1 MNRLARHLCLPL
13 LVLTTAL
20 CSAAER
26 QPDQQHEQAI
36 EQLQASSAD
45 IEQRLAAL
53 DSEIART
60 REQSRPEKDQR
71 DRAEARYEEAKRA
84 LQSVPSVANRERVE
98 ANKFQFFIADNQ
110 YQRAARDLERLEEKR
125 QALLDTLAAN
135 ASEVARHQ
143 QGITRNA
150 QLAAEREEQALQAA
164 ARKAARES
172 QLRREK
178 EQALRDSE
186 QELTRARREQ
196 EAAMKEIASLKARLA
211 TNSAARQPSTA
222 PVTTPVTVTVPVTAP
237 PATRSTA
244 PARPAPPP
252 SRRQAAPA
260 TAGSSGSAAAVA
272 TLVRN
277 GKDTYLKLIHDA
289 RSAGR
294 SSRQLDKIM
303 QMKSMTDNRVS
314 RETSHSLR
322 HLGNNLYQ
330 GNSMLRAGATEFVIG
345 GQRWTQQIPSS
356 SDREPYVLMLDN
368 RDNKQPKLLLFA
380 QSDLKR

>member
-211 TNSAARQPSTA
+211 TNSAARQPSA
-222 PVTTPVTVTVPVTAP
+222 AAVTAP

-260 TAGSSGSAAAVA
+260 TADSSGSAAAVA

-303 QMKSMTDNRVS
+303 QMKSMTDHRVS

-345 GQRWTQQIPSS
+345 GQRWTQQIPTS
-356 SDREPYVLMLDN
+356 SDREPYVFMLDN